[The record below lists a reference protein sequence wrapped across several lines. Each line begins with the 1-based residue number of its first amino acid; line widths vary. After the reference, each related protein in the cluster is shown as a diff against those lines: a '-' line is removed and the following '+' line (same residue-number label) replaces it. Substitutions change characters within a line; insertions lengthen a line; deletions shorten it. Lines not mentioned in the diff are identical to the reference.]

1 MIFKS
6 DKSNRVRC
14 ADCKWLGR
22 EHTCWVCANPSCTAL
37 SIVSLQRMSRRMV
50 LAPRVYFSFSSIETS
65 MPISADDVRLLH
77 GLIQGVEK
85 GATGAFTA
93 RQLPIEKYQLVL
105 DRFLAIKNKSI

>member
-1 MIFKS
+1 MTFKS

-22 EHTCWVCANPSCTAL
+22 EHTCWVCTNPSCTAH
-37 SIVSLQRMSRRMV
+37 SIVPLQRMNRKMV
-50 LAPRVYFSFSSIETS
+50 LAPRVCFSFSAAD
-65 MPISADDVRLLH
+65 ISPVLSVEDIRLLH
-77 GLIQGVEK
+77 GLIQGTEK

-105 DRFLAIKNKSI
+105 DRFLAIKNKPI